1 MYEEPELNQDSDEN
15 ILPDQAQDPSIS
27 LQTQVFHAS
36 DQQPS
41 PQVNPVQNL
50 HLYQPLYGHRDY
62 LKTGDTVLLVHG
74 DLWCKVI
81 LHSHTGASD
90 ALNGSLY
97 WNYYLEDGSH
107 FTGGY
112 LFPGE
117 SWGVLRGG
125 DRYIDI
131 SQVNIVL
138 PQQVVRAGDN

>member
-1 MYEEPELNQDSDEN
+1 M
-15 ILPDQAQDPSIS
+15 
-27 LQTQVFHAS
+27 FHAY

-41 PQVNPVQNL
+41 PPVNPIQNL
-50 HLYQPLYGHRDY
+50 HLYQPLYGHCDY
-62 LKTGDTVLLVHG
+62 SKSGDTVLLVHG

-97 WNYYLEDGSH
+97 WNYYLEDRSH

-112 LFPGE
+112 IFPGQ

-125 DRYIDI
+125 DRYLDI
-131 SQVNIVL
+131 SHRSSPASEQRKRQLMIKSTSKL
-138 PQQVVRAGDN
+138 CLRKPY